1 MAEITI
7 SIQRGTYHIRI
18 GKNQAY
24 TLQQKEIGEIV
35 GYQEDRLLCLKDGK
49 YHIRTLQGKSLDTFT
64 KFVNPYPMRI
74 PVTIGEWWGYLT
86 AKDEDE
92 ESRCRRTLQT
102 IRKLPGQ
109 STEEKL
115 QGMLELLAEADARNS
130 FATLYYSC
138 DKAWPRFLD
147 KVSQSYPFREDKEA
161 VLQNFASDLLGELI
175 SIG

>member
-1 MAEITI
+1 MNI
-7 SIQRGTYHIRI
+7 SIQKGIYNIRI

-35 GYQEDRLLCLKDGK
+35 GYQEDRLLCLKGGK
-49 YHIRTLQGKSLDTFT
+49 YHIRTLQGESLDTFT

-74 PVTIGEWWGYLT
+74 PVSIGEWWGYLT

-92 ESRCRRTLQT
+92 ESRYRRTLQT

-130 FATLYYSC
+130 FVTLYYSC